1 MGPLWGPKGTPSG
14 PLWCPIRALKR
25 GPTRPLGGPIG
36 ALKGPNSGTT
46 GGAHPIGTLKG
57 SHWGP
62 QGPLGGAIVLH
73 REGPLKAEKGAV
85 WKGKERRK

>member
-1 MGPLWGPKGTPSG
+1 MGPLLGPKGTPPG
-14 PLWCPIRALKR
+14 PLWCPIRALKGLHCGSSE
-25 GPTRPLGGPIG
+25 GPIEAPLGGP
-36 ALKGPNSGTT
+36 
-46 GGAHPIGTLKG
+46 HPIGTLKG

-73 REGPLKAEKGAV
+73 REGPGKAEKGAV